1 MIFCPTPW
9 LKAPA
14 LGGGQTPQSRGCG
27 PGKLRGERRPG
38 GHRLVGKGQPGRDFP
53 DPCDYGLGHF
63 SRFFFYSCGHT
74 LSEVR
79 SAGYTGPAWERSHT
93 HTHTHTHTHSHTHTH
108 THIPQGTRRKHAPG
122 RIPRTL
128 AREHTRTPALGRKQ
142 TAHARPAGIGPGTVL
157 TESRTCT
164 HRPRPRLGGR

>member
-1 MIFCPTPW
+1 MGSLIFCPTPW

-93 HTHTHTHTHSHTHTH
+93 HTHTYTHTHTLTHTHTHSHSPRYSAQARTGQDTQDAGQGTHTH
-108 THIPQGTRRKHAPG
+108 AR
-122 RIPRTL
+122 PRT
-128 AREHTRTPALGRKQ
+128 
-142 TAHARPAGIGPGTVL
+142 
-157 TESRTCT
+157 
-164 HRPRPRLGGR
+164 